1 MFRRLLGSGHSDAGS
16 RRVAGRSGGSEPGTF
31 GRKKKNKTSGNDE
44 NTLGMIR
51 KGMEEEHFA
60 SGVTKDKV
68 AMADKLDSHK
78 AGTNFK
84 YAVIGSAPSD
94 ERTGIMSRLR
104 TYKAPSKVSN
114 HTLSEIPAIRLLGDA
129 VQFPM
134 TDALKTPGGGGNG
147 DYCLIDSVMIHFVPL
162 DSFLND
168 KSVITIQLN
177 DFRKISATA
186 VRTARVDNTMAYNLL
201 FSLDFCVETR
211 DLDKMTL
218 SFACPQK
225 DFQEGVAWGAVKVVA
240 QVAFLS
246 FPKRLPVIET
256 LAVAIFADTDLLEYD
271 WDPREIDAVL
281 TPQALKGLREANRR
295 GEVENLTLPR
305 DDKVDNT
312 MARTVM
318 GKTLEDSSAE
328 EVISAMKKAALRAQR
343 PLTNLRD
350 LGESS
355 GSQVVPRAPLKSA
368 LKKVNEVNHQK
379 DDSSE
384 RSFEELSPNDSQ
396 SMQGSNDDLSDV
408 GMSPARGKR
417 IARFTG

>member
-1 MFRRLLGSGHSDAGS
+1 MFRRLLGSGGSSKGGDIGESSTGGRKQGRFS
-16 RRVAGRSGGSEPGTF
+16 RRKGVDHNGGE
-31 GRKKKNKTSGNDE
+31 GNR
-44 NTLGMIR
+44 LGLIR

-60 SGVTKDKV
+60 SGVTKDKA
-68 AMADKLDSHK
+68 AMADKLDTHK

-114 HTLSEIPAIRLLGDA
+114 HTLSDIPAIRLFGDA
-129 VQFPM
+129 IEFPM
-134 TDALKTPGGGGNG
+134 TDALKITGGGDKGS
-147 DYCLIDSVMIHFVPL
+147 YCLIDSVLIHFVPL

-186 VRTARVDNTMAYNLL
+186 VRVARVDNTMAYNLL
-201 FSLDFCVETR
+201 FSLDFCVESR

-256 LAVAIFADTDLLEYD
+256 LAVAIFADTDLLEYE

-281 TPQALKGLREANRR
+281 TPQALKGLREAHRR

-305 DDKVDNT
+305 DDKIDNA
-312 MARTVM
+312 MARTVV

-328 EVISAMKKAALRAQR
+328 EAILAMKQAALRAQR
-343 PLTNLRD
+343 PARISGHTNY
-350 LGESS
+350 SS
-355 GSQVVPRAPLKSA
+355 NGTPTTKMPLKSA
-368 LKKVNEVNHQK
+368 LKQGFNVDTGEEGELDGSV
-379 DDSSE
+379 
-384 RSFEELSPNDSQ
+384 EELSPNDSH
-396 SMQGSNDDLSDV
+396 SMQGSTDDLSDA
-408 GMSPARGKR
+408 GMSPAKGKR

>member
-1 MFRRLLGSGHSDAGS
+1 MFRRLLGSSSSSKGGGIGESSTGSGKQGRFS
-16 RRVAGRSGGSEPGTF
+16 RRKRVYHNEGE
-31 GRKKKNKTSGNDE
+31 GNR
-44 NTLGMIR
+44 LGLIR

-114 HTLSEIPAIRLLGDA
+114 HTLSDIPAIRLFGDA
-129 VQFPM
+129 VEFPM
-134 TDALKTPGGGGNG
+134 TDALKITGGGDKGS
-147 DYCLIDSVMIHFVPL
+147 YCLIDSVLIHFVPL

-177 DFRKISATA
+177 DFRKISATT
-186 VRTARVDNTMAYNLL
+186 VRVARVDNTMAYNLL
-201 FSLDFCVETR
+201 FSLDFCVESR

-256 LAVAIFADTDLLEYD
+256 IAVAIFADTDLLEYE

-281 TPQALKGLREANRR
+281 TPQALKGLREAHRR

-305 DDKVDNT
+305 DDKIDNA
-312 MARTVM
+312 MARTVV

-328 EVISAMKKAALRAQR
+328 EAIMTMKQAALRAQR
-343 PLTNLRD
+343 PVRMPEQTSHNPN
-350 LGESS
+350 GTTMTKM
-355 GSQVVPRAPLKSA
+355 PLKSA
-368 LKKVNEVNHQK
+368 LKQGFKMDAGEEEEV
-379 DDSSE
+379 DGSV
-384 RSFEELSPNDSQ
+384 EELSPDDSH
-396 SMQGSNDDLSDV
+396 SMQGSADDLSDA
-408 GMSPARGKR
+408 GMSPAKGKR

>member
-1 MFRRLLGSGHSDAGS
+1 MFRRLLGAGGSGERGDGGS
-16 RRVAGRSGGSEPGTF
+16 GRSEKGKQGRF
-31 GRKKKNKTSGNDE
+31 GRKQKAYGNDDE
-44 NTLGMIR
+44 GNRLGLIR

-114 HTLSEIPAIRLLGDA
+114 HTLSDIPAIRLFGDA
-129 VQFPM
+129 VEFPM
-134 TDALKTPGGGGNG
+134 TDALKTSGGTNRG
-147 DYCLIDSVMIHFVPL
+147 DYCLIDSVLIHFVPL

-177 DFRKISATA
+177 DFRKVSSTA
-186 VRTARVDNTMAYNLL
+186 VRVARVDNTMAYNLL
-201 FSLDFCVETR
+201 FSLDFCVESR

-225 DFQEGVAWGAVKVVA
+225 DFQEGIAWGAVKVVA

-256 LAVAIFADTDLLEYD
+256 LAVAIFADTDLLEYK

-281 TPQALKGLREANRR
+281 TPQALKGLREAHRR
-295 GEVENLTLPR
+295 GEVENLTMPR
-305 DDKVDNT
+305 DDMVNNT
-312 MARTVM
+312 MARTVV
-318 GKTLEDSSAE
+318 GKTLEESSAE
-328 EVISAMKKAALRAQR
+328 EAITAMKKAALKAQR
-343 PLTNLRD
+343 PLVKTWPNSEFTNQQKTTKTPLR
-350 LGESS
+350 
-355 GSQVVPRAPLKSA
+355 SA
-368 LKKVNEVNHQK
+368 LKK
-379 DDSSE
+379 
-384 RSFEELSPNDSQ
+384 
-396 SMQGSNDDLSDV
+396 GSNPEENDDEKASVSTIELTPEDSHSVVGSTDDLSDV
-408 GMSPARGKR
+408 GMSPAKGKR